1 MITSSGLHRRRTRR
15 IETDAAHALR
25 LMQDP
30 ALLAL
35 GDTGIASRFAAENDD
50 ATRVALAGIAASRT
64 LGLTPYPVQLAG
76 ALALGTGTVIEMPT
90 GEGKTLVAA
99 LAAALRHNAGPVHV
113 ATANEYLAA
122 RDAETLRPFYTL
134 LGITVAYVAG
144 TDDAPVKQAGYRSD
158 VVYATLTTLGF
169 DFLADQLLAE
179 SDDELATGR
188 YTTLIVDE
196 ADSVLVDGATVPFTV
211 AAPMRTARSGAAL
224 QRTVAAFVET
234 LSGDDVE
241 VLRDL
246 RSVSLTDA
254 GVDRFVSAFPADTE
268 GAGPLEQDGLM
279 YALRTALRA
288 RFVYR
293 RDVDYLLVDPAA
305 TAPGGEPY
313 GQPVVV
319 IDPSTGRVHPERRMR
334 DGIHEAIEARE
345 ELDGLEVPQRPVD
358 VVRGAVTVPYFLDQ
372 YSFRCG
378 MSGTASADAAEFA
391 RSYGL
396 AVVVFAP
403 HRPSR
408 RRDAGERIFAT
419 RNEKFAALVAE
430 IRTRQESGQPVLV
443 GCENVIES
451 ELVSALLTDAG
462 IEHRTLSARRH
473 TEEAAVIAAAGV
485 PGTVTVATTMAGR
498 GVDIRL
504 GGDPAHVTTDTE
516 RAELEQ
522 RAETVRALGGLVV
535 IAASRFSSRRAD
547 LQLRGRCGRQG
558 DPGVTLGFVSLDDDV
573 VAAYAG
579 NAAAKLLSSLSG
591 DAGGE
596 LTDVPSMRSIIDR
609 AQLREESLTAAAR
622 KDLLE
627 FDLPVKVQREAFY
640 RFRRSLTRADADTI
654 TISVTTPV
662 WEQRIPSLGELRR
675 MPRTE
680 LVDAVNG
687 VFFGRLPDPEK
698 VATRDEFLDEMR
710 ATTVAHLDR
719 SFALLEGDLEEQ
731 ARLIRAHMLY
741 NVDLAWAEHLEVLDQ
756 IMSQVSLAKYAGVD
770 PHDVFAERARVAF
783 EGFSDR
789 LHEQLTRVLLS
800 LRLEPAPA

>member
-1 MITSSGLHRRRTRR
+1 MIISSGLPRRRTRR
-15 IETDAAHALR
+15 IETDAARALR
-25 LMQDP
+25 LMQEP
-30 ALLAL
+30 TYVAL
-35 GDTGIASRFAAENDD
+35 GGAEIASWFAAETDP
-50 ATRVALAGIAASRT
+50 AARVALAGIAASRT

-76 ALALGTGTVIEMPT
+76 ALALGAGAVIEMPT

-99 LAAALRHNAGPVHV
+99 LAAALRHDAGPVHI

-122 RDAETLRPFYTL
+122 RDADTLLPFYTL
-134 LGITVAYVAG
+134 LGISVAYVAG
-144 TDDAPVKQAGYRSD
+144 TDDAPAKQAGYRAD
-158 VVYATLTTLGF
+158 VVYATLNTLGF
-169 DFLADQLLAE
+169 DFLADQLLGSAV
-179 SDDELATGR
+179 DELATGR
-188 YTTLIVDE
+188 YASLVVDE

-211 AAPMRTARSGAAL
+211 AAPMRAARSGAAL
-224 QRTVAAFVET
+224 QRAAAAFVET
-234 LSGDDVE
+234 LADDDVE

-246 RSVSLTDA
+246 RSVHLTDA
-254 GVDRFVSAFPADTE
+254 GVDRLVAAFPVDAD

-293 RDVDYLLVDPAA
+293 RDVDYLVVDPAA

-345 ELDGLEVPQRPVD
+345 AIGGLEITERPVD
-358 VVRGAVTVPYFLDQ
+358 VVRGAVTVPNFLDQ
-372 YSFRCG
+372 YPFRCG

-396 AVVVFAP
+396 PVVVLAP
-403 HRPSR
+403 HRPSQ

-430 IRTRQESGQPVLV
+430 IRTRQATGQPVLV

-462 IEHRTLSARRH
+462 VEHRTLSARRH

-504 GGDPAHVTTDTE
+504 GGDPALATTDSE

-522 RAETVRALGGLVV
+522 RADAVRALGGLAV

-558 DPGVTLGFVSLDDDV
+558 DPGVTLGFVSLEDDV

-579 NAAAKLLSSLSG
+579 NSAAKLLSSLSA

-596 LTDVPSMRSIIDR
+596 LTDVPSMRSIVDR
-609 AQLREESLTAAAR
+609 AQVREESLTASAR

-640 RFRRSLTRADADTI
+640 RFRHSLTRADADTI
-654 TISVTTPV
+654 TVAVTGPV
-662 WEQRIPSLGELRR
+662 WQQRIPSLGELRD
-675 MPRTE
+675 MPRAE

-687 VFFGRLPDPEK
+687 VFYGRLPDPAT

-710 ATTVAHLDR
+710 ATTIAHLDR
-719 SFALLEGDLEEQ
+719 SFALLEGDLEERAQ
-731 ARLIRAHMLY
+731 LIKAHMLHHI
-741 NVDLAWAEHLEVLDQ
+741 DLAWAEHLEVLDQ
-756 IMSQVSLAKYAGVD
+756 IRSQVSLAKYAGVD
-770 PHDVFAERARVAF
+770 PHDVFAERARAAF
-783 EGFSDR
+783 EAFSTK
-789 LHEQLTRVLLS
+789 LFEQLTRVLLS